1 VALSVLDTDIIGK
14 SEAAY
19 FHLFVDYVDF
29 QPSSASR
36 NQYLAKLP
44 SLDFCVLLRK
54 LRAKM
59 DTGEFGA
66 FFWLSVIGAILG
78 FGGVA
83 MKAML
88 KSRCTKVTMGC
99 FSCERDASANDA
111 DVSLD
116 VPEFDLV
123 GR

>member
-1 VALSVLDTDIIGK
+1 MN
-14 SEAAY
+14 EA
-19 FHLFVDYVDF
+19 
-29 QPSSASR
+29 
-36 NQYLAKLP
+36 
-44 SLDFCVLLRK
+44 
-54 LRAKM
+54 
-59 DTGEFGA
+59 EFGA
-66 FFWLSVIGAILG
+66 FFWLSVIGAVLG

-88 KSRCTKVTMGC
+88 KSRCSKVKMAC

-111 DVSLD
+111 DVTLD